1 MIILFPINQFDRDK
15 LREMTDEELVAILR
29 DNKEAIPVYPT
40 IEEFLTDVDD
50 QTIDT
55 DRYWHC
61 NVDKLHVV
69 TCPMVMGQTWRIVCR
84 TPEEAAL
91 LTSRFKTSDQTVTEC
106 YDGSPLTLPDPTD
119 PKVRVMDLPTFIKDS
134 LTIRDTT
141 PIHIKTDTFSVT
153 FIYETP
159 MSKTR
164 CTVEC
169 RTNEEAMK
177 IAHDAN
183 SVQGIKYVRIHP
195 CKRPVGSDGLRMS
208 AEDYWKMYGN
218 K

>member
-15 LREMTDEELVAILR
+15 LRQMTDEELVAISQGNV
-29 DNKEAIPVYPT
+29 DTIPVYST
-40 IEEFLTDVDD
+40 TEDYLTDVDD
-50 QTIDT
+50 QFIDT
-55 DRYWHC
+55 DKYWHC
-61 NVDKLHVV
+61 NVEKVYVV
-69 TCPMVMGQTWRIVCR
+69 TCPMSMGQTWRIVCR
-84 TPEEAAL
+84 TPEEATL
-91 LTSRFKTSDQTVTEC
+91 LMSRFSSSGQTVTGC
-106 YDGSPLTLPDPTD
+106 YDGSPLTLPDPAA
-119 PKVRVMDLPTFIKDS
+119 PKVKVMDLPTFIRDS
-134 LTIRDTT
+134 LTIREIA

-169 RTNEEAMK
+169 DTNEEAMK

-183 SVQGIKYVRIHP
+183 SVQGIKYVRIYP
-195 CKRPVGSDGLRMS
+195 CKRPVGKDGVRMT